1 MGHSH
6 HHHHH
11 TNNLKLA
18 FWLNLGFSILEFAG
32 GLYSGS
38 MAILSDALH
47 DFGDAIAIGSAY
59 FLERFSRKATSK
71 TFTFGYRRFSLLS
84 AVLNNTILFLGSCFI
99 VYKSIPM
106 LANPGEVKSEAMF
119 VFAIIGLAVNGF
131 AMYKL
136 SDHGGHLNQ
145 KTVFFHLME
154 DVLGWAAILV
164 GSVFIYY
171 FGWYILDPI
180 LSLLIAGFILYNASK
195 NLFSTY
201 KILMQA
207 VPVGIDISVI
217 KRKIQ
222 DIDPV
227 VEVKDIR
234 IWSMDGDYTLASI
247 HVGVTGTISI
257 EETESTKAIIR
268 EILKEHHIDD
278 STIEVSST
286 KSL

>member
-1 MGHSH
+1 MGHS
-6 HHHHH
+6 HHHH

-18 FWLNLGFSILEFAG
+18 FWLNLGFSLLEFAG

-59 FLERFSRKATSK
+59 YLERFSRKATSN
-71 TFTFGYRRFSLLS
+71 TFTYGYRRFSLLS
-84 AVLNNTILFLGSCFI
+84 AVLNNTILLLGSCFI

-119 VFAIIGLAVNGF
+119 VFAVIGLAVNGF

-145 KTVFFHLME
+145 KTVFLHLME

-164 GSVFIYY
+164 GSVFIYF

-180 LSLLIAGFILYNASK
+180 LSLLIAGFILFNAAK
-195 NLFSTY
+195 NLKATY
-201 KILMQA
+201 RILMQA
-207 VPVGIDISVI
+207 VPEGIDVSAVKREIQFVGSVTE
-217 KRKIQ
+217 
-222 DIDPV
+222 
-227 VEVKDIR
+227 VENMQ
-234 IWSMDGDYTLASI
+234 IWSMDGDHTLATVHI
-247 HVGVTGTISI
+247 AVTGITSI
-257 EETESTKAIIR
+257 EEAESTKATIR
-268 EILKEHHIDD
+268 EVLKAHSIHEC
-278 STIEVSST
+278 TIEISST
-286 KSL
+286 KSG